1 MKTKNALK
9 MKAQPVK
16 SMAFLAV
23 TSLLMS
29 ANVSATYGIYAAAAG
44 AGINIEAGCQ
54 TCHASAS
61 GSEKK
66 ANLKAGIAAAYN
78 KSGIPGVAG
87 VLKPPVVKPP
97 TVAACQLPKML
108 VKGKCTVTAT
118 SCRDAAKDYA
128 RENDDDDDKLTTGL
142 VISTPS
148 TKTIHVGQTLTLGV
162 TASGD
167 SRKISM
173 GVNLPSGAQFTETYN
188 NTLQVQQAVVTW
200 KVPSSV
206 SGKTVAIKFCAETHT
221 NTSSGKQQ
229 NKRFVARDAM
239 VKVLPKLKS
248 VFITQAT
255 VEPVIA
261 SAVYNAVLQQLVVSG
276 QVVWPVKSSQAQRNA
291 ALAGSVQLTNANNAA
306 FLGVASIQLNGNWSV
321 SIPLSGAAVP
331 RVVDATFQ
339 GAVTSKLVKKY

>member
-44 AGINIEAGCQ
+44 ADINIEAGCQ
-54 TCHASAS
+54 TCHASSS

-66 ANLKAGIAAAYN
+66 ANLKAGVAAAYN
-78 KSGIPGVAG
+78 KSGILGIAG

-97 TVAACQLPKML
+97 TVAVCQLPKML

-128 RENDDDDDKLTTGL
+128 RENDDNDKLTTGL

-206 SGKTVAIKFCAETHT
+206 SGKTVAIKFCAEVHT

-229 NKRFVARDAM
+229 NKYFVAADAM

-248 VFITQAT
+248 VSITQAT
-255 VEPVIA
+255 AEPVIA
-261 SAVYNAVLQQLVVSG
+261 SAVYNAVLQQLAVSG
-276 QVVWPVKSSQAQRNA
+276 QVVWPTKSSQAQRNA

-306 FLGVASIQLNGNWSV
+306 FLGAASINYNGNWSV
-321 SIPLSGAAVP
+321 SIPLSGAVVP
-331 RVVDATFQ
+331 SVVDATFQ
-339 GAVTSKLVKKY
+339 GAVASKLVKKY